1 MLGHSSGGRSAA
13 LLYRR
18 FVKLSFN
25 PSGVASR
32 VSTRRVFGYE
42 VAGFGVCWCSLLIK
56 LGVTLVWGSVSG
68 AWWCGLGLYTYYIS
82 IATADVSNVLGLPNG
97 PLPMSER
104 DDQLVGPELRAWREE
119 IKQRKGRITVKV
131 LGTQLLELKD
141 GENGSGVRTALRKH
155 NGGAAFSRDMGW
167 RYGTAKQHPS
177 LWGSQF
183 QEGGRG
189 IETTARGISVVK
201 GDRILL
207 CLNSDEVPVSTTM
220 TDESPPGVRL
230 SDIEGGEL
238 TSLTSVV
245 DASLLL

>member
-42 VAGFGVCWCSLLIK
+42 VAGFGVCWCALLIK

-82 IATADVSNVLGLPNG
+82 IATADVANVLGLPNG
-97 PLPMSER
+97 LLPMSER

-141 GENGSGVRTALRKH
+141 GENGSG
-155 NGGAAFSRDMGW
+155 DP
-167 RYGTAKQHPS
+167 QHAINLHSP
-177 LWGSQF
+177 LVEAPLVGQPVQGF
-183 QEGGRG
+183 ERLF
-189 IETTARGISVVK
+189 ETTTGELLLVATWVGDMVRQNNTQAY
-201 GDRILL
+201 GDRNFRRVAEASKLL
-207 CLNSDEVPVSTTM
+207 LGVTQNAPKGTYSTTA
-220 TDESPPGVRL
+220 E
-230 SDIEGGEL
+230 EL
-238 TSLTSVV
+238 HTLGQSTTKHD
-245 DASLLL
+245 DAF